1 MEERWLPQDTALSTS
16 GRRLLLRS
24 SGHLVV
30 IFDKCL
36 SLISLAVPSLP
47 VRNNS
52 RRERFISAHSLE
64 DLSPSRQGRHGGAA
78 QTLVVGIGDG
88 GCPHG
93 SEPGTKTAP

>member
-1 MEERWLPQDTALSTS
+1 MEERWLSQDTALSTQ
-16 GRRLLLRS
+16 LLLRS

-36 SLISLAVPSLP
+36 SLTVPSLP
-47 VRNNS
+47 VRNNL
-52 RRERFISAHSLE
+52 RRERFILAHSLE
-64 DLSPSRQGRHGGAA
+64 DFSPSWQGRHGRAA

-88 GCPHG
+88 GCPCG